1 MRVMKYLRGHIPS
14 VVVIVLL
21 LVAQSFCELSLPAYT
36 SRIVDTGIQGGG
48 IESAT
53 PLVLTD
59 KTMDGVRLF
68 LSDEDAQTVSD
79 AYTYD
84 NGIWTL
90 GDTAR
95 QPELEPV
102 FIRPLVMYARLSEQ
116 GANTVLALRRQMQG
130 GLITREEILARG
142 EEALS
147 GMGVLT
153 DSVLRSAAM
162 QFLKTEYAVAGLNV
176 NHMRTSYL
184 LRTGGRML
192 LLTLGMIAAAV
203 LCSYVGAKMSAA
215 IGRDLRAQVFRKVLS
230 FSSAEMDKFSTAS
243 LITRSTNDVTQ
254 IQAVCVMLV
263 RIVLYAPIIGLGGV
277 VMVARTKTGL
287 GWVIALAVAA
297 MLLLVGVLMKI
308 AMPQFRA
315 MQQRVDDVNLV
326 SREIL
331 TGLPVIRA
339 FHRERHEQ
347 ERFDTAS
354 AALMNTQ
361 LFVNRTMAFMGPVMT
376 LIMYGVTVMIE
387 WFGAKSINAGHMQ
400 IGDMIA
406 FSSYASMI
414 IMAFMMITIVAVMLP
429 RAEVSA
435 ARVDEILHTRPS
447 VRAPRSAEPAPT
459 DATVTFEH
467 VSFRYPGAEDDVLHD
482 VSFTARP
489 GQVTAIVGST
499 GCGKSTLLNLIPRF
513 YDATGGTV
521 SIGGV
526 DVRRLP
532 QTGLRAM
539 LGYVPQKGM
548 LFTGDIL
555 SNLEF
560 AGGVSEADAIRAAAT
575 AQAEDFIWSRPHHFL
590 TPVAQGG
597 ANVSGGQRQRLS
609 IARAIA
615 KHPQVYLFDDSFSA
629 LDYQT
634 DAALR
639 QALAKQTHDATVI
652 IVAQRLSTILHADQI
667 LVLDGGRIVGCGT
680 HSTLL
685 RAVKLTARSRSASS
699 APRNS
704 ERRADHGG
712 PQARTGPHPG
722 KTEKLQ
728 GHDRAALPLSRALP
742 AGACARARARAG
754 EHGLRHRRAEN
765 PLDGHDGAGH
775 RPRAQALGPR
785 RHRLRQDRQDPADG
799 ARALSRQRGV
809 QLLPVVDPCRH
820 HAEARLPPARRDQ
833 QQDPPHAHALL

>member
-14 VVVIVLL
+14 VVLIVLL

-53 PLVLTD
+53 PLALTD

-68 LSDEDAQTVSD
+68 LSDEDAQTVSA

-84 NGIWTL
+84 NGVWTL
-90 GDTAR
+90 NDTAQ
-95 QPELEPV
+95 QPELESV

-116 GANTVLALRRQMQG
+116 GANTVLALRKQMQG
-130 GLITREEILARG
+130 GLISREEILARG
-142 EEALS
+142 EAALD

-153 DSVLRSAAM
+153 DGVLRSAAV

-176 NHMRTSYL
+176 DHIRTSYL

-215 IGRDLRAQVFRKVLS
+215 IGRDLRARVFRKVLS

-526 DVRRLP
+526 DVRRMQP
-532 QTGLRAM
+532 AELRAM
-539 LGYVPQKGM
+539 LGYVPQKGV

-560 AGGVSEADAIRAAAT
+560 AGDVSEADAIRAAAT
-575 AQAEDFIWSRPHHFL
+575 AQAEDFIWSRPQHFL

-597 ANVSGGQRQRLS
+597 SNVSGGQRQRLS

-639 QALAKQTHDATVI
+639 QALARQTHDATVL

-667 LVLDGGRIVGCGT
+667 LVLDGGCIAGCGT
-680 HSTLL
+680 HSDLL
-685 RAVKLTARSRSASS
+685 RGCETYR
-699 APRNS
+699 
-704 ERRADHGG
+704 EI
-712 PQARTGPHPG
+712 
-722 KTEKLQ
+722 
-728 GHDRAALPLSRALP
+728 
-742 AGACARARARAG
+742 
-754 EHGLRHRRAEN
+754 
-765 PLDGHDGAGH
+765 
-775 RPRAQALGPR
+775 
-785 RHRLRQDRQDPADG
+785 
-799 ARALSRQRGV
+799 ALS
-809 QLLPVVDPCRH
+809 QLSA
-820 HAEARLPPARRDQ
+820 AELGQ
-833 QQDPPHAHALL
+833 EG

>member
-14 VVVIVLL
+14 VVLIVLL
-21 LVAQSFCELSLPAYT
+21 LIVQSFCELSLPAYT

-53 PLVLTD
+53 PLALTD

-68 LSDEDAQTVSD
+68 LSDEDAQTVSA

-84 NGIWTL
+84 NGVWTL
-90 GDTAR
+90 NDTAQ
-95 QPELEPV
+95 QPELESV

-116 GANTVLALRRQMQG
+116 GANTVLALRKQMQG
-130 GLITREEILARG
+130 GLISREQILARG
-142 EEALS
+142 EAALD

-153 DSVLRSAAM
+153 DGVLRSAAV

-176 NHMRTSYL
+176 DHIRTSYL

-215 IGRDLRAQVFRKVLS
+215 IGRDLRARVFRKVLS

-297 MLLLVGVLMKI
+297 MLLLVGVLMKV

-326 SREIL
+326 SREVL

-339 FHRERHEQ
+339 FHREQHEQ
-347 ERFDTAS
+347 ARFDTAS

-406 FSSYASMI
+406 FSTYASMI

-435 ARVDEILHTRPS
+435 ARVDEILRTRPS

-526 DVRRLP
+526 DVRRMQP
-532 QTGLRAM
+532 TELRAM
-539 LGYVPQKGM
+539 LGYVPQKGV

-560 AGGVSEADAIRAAAT
+560 AGDVSEADAIRAAAT
-575 AQAEDFIWSRPHHFL
+575 AQAEDFIWSRPQHFL

-597 ANVSGGQRQRLS
+597 SNVSGGQRQRLS

-639 QALAKQTHDATVI
+639 QALAKQTHDATVL

-680 HSTLL
+680 HSDLL
-685 RAVKLTARSRSASS
+685 RSCETYR
-699 APRNS
+699 
-704 ERRADHGG
+704 EI
-712 PQARTGPHPG
+712 
-722 KTEKLQ
+722 
-728 GHDRAALPLSRALP
+728 
-742 AGACARARARAG
+742 
-754 EHGLRHRRAEN
+754 
-765 PLDGHDGAGH
+765 
-775 RPRAQALGPR
+775 
-785 RHRLRQDRQDPADG
+785 
-799 ARALSRQRGV
+799 ALS
-809 QLLPVVDPCRH
+809 QLSA
-820 HAEARLPPARRDQ
+820 AELGQ
-833 QQDPPHAHALL
+833 EG

>member
-90 GDTAR
+90 SDTAR

-116 GANTVLALRRQMQG
+116 GANTVLALRKQMQG
-130 GLITREEILARG
+130 GLISREQILARG
-142 EEALS
+142 EAALD
-147 GMGVLT
+147 GMGALT
-153 DSVLRSAAM
+153 DGVLRSAAV

-176 NHMRTSYL
+176 DHIRTSYL

-459 DATVTFEH
+459 DATVTFDH

-526 DVRRLP
+526 DVRRMQP
-532 QTGLRAM
+532 AELRAM
-539 LGYVPQKGM
+539 LGYVPQKGV

-555 SNLEF
+555 SNIEF
-560 AGGVSEADAIRAAAT
+560 AGDVSEADAIRAAAT
-575 AQAEDFIWSRPHHFL
+575 AQAEDFIWSRPQHFL

-597 ANVSGGQRQRLS
+597 SNVSGGQRQRLS

-639 QALAKQTHDATVI
+639 QALARQTHDATVL

-680 HSTLL
+680 HSDLL
-685 RAVKLTARSRSASS
+685 RSCETYR
-699 APRNS
+699 
-704 ERRADHGG
+704 EI
-712 PQARTGPHPG
+712 
-722 KTEKLQ
+722 
-728 GHDRAALPLSRALP
+728 
-742 AGACARARARAG
+742 
-754 EHGLRHRRAEN
+754 
-765 PLDGHDGAGH
+765 
-775 RPRAQALGPR
+775 
-785 RHRLRQDRQDPADG
+785 
-799 ARALSRQRGV
+799 ALS
-809 QLLPVVDPCRH
+809 QLSA
-820 HAEARLPPARRDQ
+820 AELGQ
-833 QQDPPHAHALL
+833 EG

>member
-1 MRVMKYLRGHIPS
+1 MRVLKYLRGHIPA
-14 VVVIVLL
+14 VALIVLL
-21 LVAQSFCELSLPAYT
+21 LAAQSFCELSLPAYT
-36 SRIVDTGIQGGG
+36 SRIVDTGIQSGG
-48 IESAT
+48 IEYAA
-53 PLVLTD
+53 PLALTD

-68 LSDEDAQTVSD
+68 LSDDDAAAVSA
-79 AYTYD
+79 AYTED

-90 GDTAR
+90 NDTA
-95 QPELEPV
+95 QLPELERI

-116 GANTVLALRRQMQG
+116 GANTVLALRQQMQG
-130 GLITREEILARG
+130 SLITHEEILARG
-142 EEALS
+142 EEALG
-147 GMGVLT
+147 GMGTLT
-153 DSVLRSAAM
+153 DSVLRSAAV

-176 NHMRTSYL
+176 DHIRNSYL
-184 LRTGGRML
+184 LRTGGKML

-203 LCSYVGAKMSAA
+203 LCNFVGARMSAA

-243 LITRSTNDVTQ
+243 LITRSTNDVMQ
-254 IQAVCVMLV
+254 IQAVCVLIV
-263 RIVLYAPIIGLGGV
+263 RVVLYAPIIGLGGI

-287 GWVIALAVAA
+287 GWIIALAVAA

-308 AMPQFRA
+308 AMPQFRT

-326 SREIL
+326 SREVL

-339 FHRERHEQ
+339 FHRERHEE
-347 ERFDTAS
+347 ERFGAAS
-354 AALMNTQ
+354 AALRDTQ

-387 WFGAKSINAGHMQ
+387 WFGAKSINAGNMQ

-406 FSSYASMI
+406 FSTYASLI
-414 IMAFMMITIVAVMLP
+414 IMAFMMITIVAVLLP

-435 ARVDEILHTRPS
+435 TRVDEILRTRAS
-447 VRAPRSAEPAPT
+447 VRDPRSPEPVPA
-459 DATVTFEH
+459 DATVTFDH

-482 VSFTARP
+482 INFTARP
-489 GQVTAIVGST
+489 GEVTAIVGST

-526 DVRRLP
+526 NVRRLP
-532 QTGLRAM
+532 QAGLRAM
-539 LGYVPQKGM
+539 LGYVPQKGV

-560 AGGVSEADAIRAAAT
+560 AGDVSEADAIRAAAT

-615 KHPQVYLFDDSFSA
+615 KHPQVYLLDDSFSA

-685 RAVKLTARSRSASS
+685 RSCETYR
-699 APRNS
+699 
-704 ERRADHGG
+704 EI
-712 PQARTGPHPG
+712 
-722 KTEKLQ
+722 
-728 GHDRAALPLSRALP
+728 
-742 AGACARARARAG
+742 
-754 EHGLRHRRAEN
+754 
-765 PLDGHDGAGH
+765 
-775 RPRAQALGPR
+775 
-785 RHRLRQDRQDPADG
+785 
-799 ARALSRQRGV
+799 ALS
-809 QLLPVVDPCRH
+809 QLSA
-820 HAEARLPPARRDQ
+820 AELGEEG
-833 QQDPPHAHALL
+833 

>member
-1 MRVMKYLRGHIPS
+1 MRVLKYLRGHIPA
-14 VVVIVLL
+14 VALIVLL

-68 LSDEDAQTVSD
+68 LSDEDAQTVSA

-95 QPELEPV
+95 QPELESV
-102 FIRPLVMYARLSEQ
+102 FVRPLVMYARLSEQ

-130 GLITREEILARG
+130 GLITREEILTRG

-176 NHMRTSYL
+176 NHIRTSYL

-347 ERFDTAS
+347 VRFDTAS

-459 DATVTFEH
+459 DATVTFDH

-489 GQVTAIVGST
+489 GEVTAIVGST

-526 DVRRLP
+526 DVRRMQP
-532 QTGLRAM
+532 AELRAM
-539 LGYVPQKGM
+539 LGYVPQKGV

-560 AGGVSEADAIRAAAT
+560 AGDVSEADAIRAAAT
-575 AQAEDFIWSRPHHFL
+575 AQAEDFIWSRPQHFL

-597 ANVSGGQRQRLS
+597 SNVSGGQRQRLS

-639 QALAKQTHDATVI
+639 QALARQTHDATVL

-680 HSTLL
+680 HAALL
-685 RAVKLTARSRSASS
+685 RGCETYR
-699 APRNS
+699 
-704 ERRADHGG
+704 EI
-712 PQARTGPHPG
+712 
-722 KTEKLQ
+722 
-728 GHDRAALPLSRALP
+728 
-742 AGACARARARAG
+742 
-754 EHGLRHRRAEN
+754 
-765 PLDGHDGAGH
+765 
-775 RPRAQALGPR
+775 
-785 RHRLRQDRQDPADG
+785 
-799 ARALSRQRGV
+799 ALS
-809 QLLPVVDPCRH
+809 QLSA
-820 HAEARLPPARRDQ
+820 AELGQ
-833 QQDPPHAHALL
+833 EG

>member
-1 MRVMKYLRGHIPS
+1 
-14 VVVIVLL
+14 
-21 LVAQSFCELSLPAYT
+21 
-36 SRIVDTGIQGGG
+36 
-48 IESAT
+48 
-53 PLVLTD
+53 
-59 KTMDGVRLF
+59 
-68 LSDEDAQTVSD
+68 
-79 AYTYD
+79 
-84 NGIWTL
+84 
-90 GDTAR
+90 
-95 QPELEPV
+95 
-102 FIRPLVMYARLSEQ
+102 
-116 GANTVLALRRQMQG
+116 
-130 GLITREEILARG
+130 
-142 EEALS
+142 
-147 GMGVLT
+147 
-153 DSVLRSAAM
+153 M

-326 SREIL
+326 SRELL

-435 ARVDEILHTRPS
+435 ARVDEILRTRPS
-447 VRAPRSAEPAPT
+447 VRTPRSAEPAPT

-526 DVRRLP
+526 DVRRMQP
-532 QTGLRAM
+532 AELRAM
-539 LGYVPQKGM
+539 LGYVPQKGV

-560 AGGVSEADAIRAAAT
+560 AGDVSEADAIRAAAT
-575 AQAEDFIWSRPHHFL
+575 AQAEDFIWSRPQHFL

-597 ANVSGGQRQRLS
+597 SNVSGGQRQRLS

-639 QALAKQTHDATVI
+639 QALAKQTHDATVL

-680 HSTLL
+680 HSKLL
-685 RAVKLTARSRSASS
+685 RSCETYR
-699 APRNS
+699 
-704 ERRADHGG
+704 EI
-712 PQARTGPHPG
+712 
-722 KTEKLQ
+722 
-728 GHDRAALPLSRALP
+728 
-742 AGACARARARAG
+742 
-754 EHGLRHRRAEN
+754 
-765 PLDGHDGAGH
+765 
-775 RPRAQALGPR
+775 
-785 RHRLRQDRQDPADG
+785 
-799 ARALSRQRGV
+799 ALS
-809 QLLPVVDPCRH
+809 QLSA
-820 HAEARLPPARRDQ
+820 AELGQ
-833 QQDPPHAHALL
+833 EG

>member
-1 MRVMKYLRGHIPS
+1 M
-14 VVVIVLL
+14 
-21 LVAQSFCELSLPAYT
+21 
-36 SRIVDTGIQGGG
+36 DTGIQGGG

-184 LRTGGRML
+184 LRTGGQML
-192 LLTLGMIAAAV
+192 LLTFGMIAAAV

-354 AALMNTQ
+354 RRAHEHAAVRQ
-361 LFVNRTMAFMGPVMT
+361 PHH
-376 LIMYGVTVMIE
+376 GVH
-387 WFGAKSINAGHMQ
+387 G
-400 IGDMIA
+400 
-406 FSSYASMI
+406 
-414 IMAFMMITIVAVMLP
+414 
-429 RAEVSA
+429 
-435 ARVDEILHTRPS
+435 
-447 VRAPRSAEPAPT
+447 
-459 DATVTFEH
+459 
-467 VSFRYPGAEDDVLHD
+467 
-482 VSFTARP
+482 
-489 GQVTAIVGST
+489 T
-499 GCGKSTLLNLIPRF
+499 G
-513 YDATGGTV
+513 YDAHH
-521 SIGGV
+521 
-526 DVRRLP
+526 VRR
-532 QTGLRAM
+532 
-539 LGYVPQKGM
+539 
-548 LFTGDIL
+548 
-555 SNLEF
+555 
-560 AGGVSEADAIRAAAT
+560 
-575 AQAEDFIWSRPHHFL
+575 H
-590 TPVAQGG
+590 
-597 ANVSGGQRQRLS
+597 
-609 IARAIA
+609 
-615 KHPQVYLFDDSFSA
+615 
-629 LDYQT
+629 
-634 DAALR
+634 
-639 QALAKQTHDATVI
+639 
-652 IVAQRLSTILHADQI
+652 
-667 LVLDGGRIVGCGT
+667 
-680 HSTLL
+680 
-685 RAVKLTARSRSASS
+685 
-699 APRNS
+699 
-704 ERRADHGG
+704 
-712 PQARTGPHPG
+712 
-722 KTEKLQ
+722 
-728 GHDRAALPLSRALP
+728 GHDRVVRRQEHQRRTYADRRHDRLFEL
-742 AGACARARARAG
+742 CVDDH
-754 EHGLRHRRAEN
+754 HGLY
-765 PLDGHDGAGH
+765 DDHDRCGDAAACGG
-775 RPRAQALGPR
+775 LG
-785 RHRLRQDRQDPADG
+785 G
-799 ARALSRQRGV
+799 ARG
-809 QLLPVVDPCRH
+809 
-820 HAEARLPPARRDQ
+820 
-833 QQDPPHAHALL
+833 

>member
-14 VVVIVLL
+14 VVLIVLL

-53 PLVLTD
+53 PLALTD

-68 LSDEDAQTVSD
+68 LSDEDAQTVSA

-84 NGIWTL
+84 NGVWTL
-90 GDTAR
+90 NDTAQ
-95 QPELEPV
+95 QPELESV

-116 GANTVLALRRQMQG
+116 GANTVLALRKQMQG
-130 GLITREEILARG
+130 GLISREQILARG
-142 EEALS
+142 EAALD

-153 DSVLRSAAM
+153 DGVLRSAAV

-176 NHMRTSYL
+176 DHIRTSYL

-215 IGRDLRAQVFRKVLS
+215 IGRDLRARVFRKVLS

-297 MLLLVGVLMKI
+297 MLLLVGVLMKV

-326 SREIL
+326 SRELL

-339 FHRERHEQ
+339 FHREQHEQ
-347 ERFDTAS
+347 VRFDTAS

-387 WFGAKSINAGHMQ
+387 WFGAKSINAGNMQ

-406 FSSYASMI
+406 FSTYASMI

-435 ARVDEILHTRPS
+435 ARVDEILRTRPS

-526 DVRRLP
+526 DVRRMQP
-532 QTGLRAM
+532 AELRAM
-539 LGYVPQKGM
+539 LGYVPQKGV

-560 AGGVSEADAIRAAAT
+560 AGDVSEADAIRAAAT
-575 AQAEDFIWSRPHHFL
+575 AQAEDFIWSRPQHFL

-639 QALAKQTHDATVI
+639 QALAKQTHDATVL

-680 HSTLL
+680 HSELL
-685 RAVKLTARSRSASS
+685 RSCETYR
-699 APRNS
+699 
-704 ERRADHGG
+704 EI
-712 PQARTGPHPG
+712 
-722 KTEKLQ
+722 
-728 GHDRAALPLSRALP
+728 
-742 AGACARARARAG
+742 
-754 EHGLRHRRAEN
+754 
-765 PLDGHDGAGH
+765 
-775 RPRAQALGPR
+775 
-785 RHRLRQDRQDPADG
+785 
-799 ARALSRQRGV
+799 ALS
-809 QLLPVVDPCRH
+809 QLSA
-820 HAEARLPPARRDQ
+820 AELGQ
-833 QQDPPHAHALL
+833 EG

>member
-14 VVVIVLL
+14 VVLIVLL

-68 LSDEDAQTVSD
+68 LSDEDAQTVGA

-84 NGIWTL
+84 NGVWTL
-90 GDTAR
+90 NDTAQ
-95 QPELEPV
+95 QPELESV

-116 GANTVLALRRQMQG
+116 GANTVLALRKQMQG
-130 GLITREEILARG
+130 GLISREQVLARG
-142 EEALS
+142 EAALD

-153 DSVLRSAAM
+153 DGVLRSAAV

-176 NHMRTSYL
+176 DHIRTSYL

-215 IGRDLRAQVFRKVLS
+215 IGRDLRARVFRKVLS

-297 MLLLVGVLMKI
+297 MLLLVGVLMKV

-326 SREIL
+326 SRELL

-339 FHRERHEQ
+339 FHREQHEQ
-347 ERFDTAS
+347 VRFDTAS

-406 FSSYASMI
+406 FSTYASMI

-526 DVRRLP
+526 DVRRMQP
-532 QTGLRAM
+532 AELRAL
-539 LGYVPQKGM
+539 LGYVPQKGV

-560 AGGVSEADAIRAAAT
+560 AGDVSEADAIRAAAT
-575 AQAEDFIWSRPHHFL
+575 AQAEDFIWSRPQHFL

-597 ANVSGGQRQRLS
+597 SNVSGGQRQRLS

-639 QALAKQTHDATVI
+639 QALARQTHDATVL

-680 HSTLL
+680 HSDLL
-685 RAVKLTARSRSASS
+685 RSCETYR
-699 APRNS
+699 
-704 ERRADHGG
+704 EI
-712 PQARTGPHPG
+712 
-722 KTEKLQ
+722 
-728 GHDRAALPLSRALP
+728 
-742 AGACARARARAG
+742 
-754 EHGLRHRRAEN
+754 
-765 PLDGHDGAGH
+765 
-775 RPRAQALGPR
+775 
-785 RHRLRQDRQDPADG
+785 
-799 ARALSRQRGV
+799 ALS
-809 QLLPVVDPCRH
+809 QLSA
-820 HAEARLPPARRDQ
+820 AELGQ
-833 QQDPPHAHALL
+833 EG

>member
-14 VVVIVLL
+14 VVLIVLL

-53 PLVLTD
+53 PLALTD

-68 LSDEDAQTVSD
+68 LSDEDAQTVSA

-84 NGIWTL
+84 NGVWTL
-90 GDTAR
+90 NDTAQ
-95 QPELEPV
+95 QPELESV

-116 GANTVLALRRQMQG
+116 GANTVLALRKQMQG
-130 GLITREEILARG
+130 GLISREQILARG
-142 EEALS
+142 EAALD

-153 DSVLRSAAM
+153 DGVLRSAAVR
-162 QFLKTEYAVAGLNV
+162 FLKTEYAVAGLNV
-176 NHMRTSYL
+176 DHIRTSYL

-215 IGRDLRAQVFRKVLS
+215 IGRDLRARVFRKVLS

-297 MLLLVGVLMKI
+297 MLLLVGVLMKV

-326 SREIL
+326 SREVL

-339 FHRERHEQ
+339 FHREQHEQ
-347 ERFDTAS
+347 ARFDTAS

-406 FSSYASMI
+406 FSTYASMI

-526 DVRRLP
+526 DVRRMQP
-532 QTGLRAM
+532 AELRAM
-539 LGYVPQKGM
+539 LGYVPQKGV

-560 AGGVSEADAIRAAAT
+560 AGDVSEADAIRAAAT
-575 AQAEDFIWSRPHHFL
+575 AQAEDFIWSRPQHFL

-597 ANVSGGQRQRLS
+597 SNVSGGQRQRLS

-639 QALAKQTHDATVI
+639 QALAKQTHDATVL

-680 HSTLL
+680 HSDLL
-685 RAVKLTARSRSASS
+685 RSCETYR
-699 APRNS
+699 
-704 ERRADHGG
+704 EI
-712 PQARTGPHPG
+712 
-722 KTEKLQ
+722 
-728 GHDRAALPLSRALP
+728 
-742 AGACARARARAG
+742 
-754 EHGLRHRRAEN
+754 
-765 PLDGHDGAGH
+765 
-775 RPRAQALGPR
+775 
-785 RHRLRQDRQDPADG
+785 
-799 ARALSRQRGV
+799 ALS
-809 QLLPVVDPCRH
+809 QLSA
-820 HAEARLPPARRDQ
+820 AELGQ
-833 QQDPPHAHALL
+833 EG

>member
-1 MRVMKYLRGHIPS
+1 MRVLKYLRGHIPA
-14 VVVIVLL
+14 VALIVLL
-21 LVAQSFCELSLPAYT
+21 LAAQSFCELSLPAYT
-36 SRIVDTGIQGGG
+36 SRIVDTGIQSGG
-48 IESAT
+48 IEYAA
-53 PLVLTD
+53 PLALTD

-68 LSDEDAQTVSD
+68 LSDDDAATVSA
-79 AYTYD
+79 AYTED
-84 NGIWTL
+84 NGVWTL
-90 GDTAR
+90 NDTA
-95 QPELEPV
+95 QLPELERI

-116 GANTVLALRRQMQG
+116 GANTVLALRQQMQG
-130 GLITREEILARG
+130 GLITHEEILARG

-147 GMGVLT
+147 GMGTLT
-153 DSVLRSAAM
+153 DSVLRSAAV

-176 NHMRTSYL
+176 DHIRNSYL
-184 LRTGGRML
+184 LRTGGKML

-203 LCSYVGAKMSAA
+203 LCNFVGARMSAA

-243 LITRSTNDVTQ
+243 LITRSTNDVMQ
-254 IQAVCVMLV
+254 IQAVCVLIV
-263 RIVLYAPIIGLGGV
+263 RVVLYAPIIGLGGI

-287 GWVIALAVAA
+287 GWIIALAVAA

-308 AMPQFRA
+308 AMPQFRT

-326 SREIL
+326 SREVL

-339 FHRERHEQ
+339 FHRERHEE
-347 ERFDTAS
+347 ERFGAAS
-354 AALMNTQ
+354 AALRDTQ

-387 WFGAKSINAGHMQ
+387 WFGAKSINAGNMQ

-406 FSSYASMI
+406 FSTYASLI
-414 IMAFMMITIVAVMLP
+414 IMAFMMITIVAVLLP

-435 ARVDEILHTRPS
+435 TRVDEILRTRAS
-447 VRAPRSAEPAPT
+447 VRDPRSPEPVPA
-459 DATVTFEH
+459 DATVTFDH

-482 VSFTARP
+482 
-489 GQVTAIVGST
+489 I
-499 GCGKSTLLNLIPRF
+499 IPRF

-526 DVRRLP
+526 NVRRLP
-532 QTGLRAM
+532 QAGLRAM
-539 LGYVPQKGM
+539 LGYVPQKGV

-560 AGGVSEADAIRAAAT
+560 AGDVSEADAIRAAAT

-685 RAVKLTARSRSASS
+685 RSCETYR
-699 APRNS
+699 
-704 ERRADHGG
+704 EI
-712 PQARTGPHPG
+712 
-722 KTEKLQ
+722 
-728 GHDRAALPLSRALP
+728 
-742 AGACARARARAG
+742 
-754 EHGLRHRRAEN
+754 
-765 PLDGHDGAGH
+765 
-775 RPRAQALGPR
+775 
-785 RHRLRQDRQDPADG
+785 
-799 ARALSRQRGV
+799 ALS
-809 QLLPVVDPCRH
+809 QLSA
-820 HAEARLPPARRDQ
+820 AELGEEG
-833 QQDPPHAHALL
+833 

>member
-14 VVVIVLL
+14 VAVIVLL

-48 IESAT
+48 IESAA

-68 LSDEDAQTVSD
+68 LSDEDAQTVSA

-95 QPELEPV
+95 QPELESV

-116 GANTVLALRRQMQG
+116 GANTVLALRRQMQD
-130 GLITREEILARG
+130 GLISREEILARG

-147 GMGVLT
+147 GMGTLT
-153 DSVLRSAAM
+153 DSVLRSAAV

-176 NHMRTSYL
+176 DHIRTSYL

-203 LCSYVGAKMSAA
+203 LCNYVGAKMSAA

-287 GWVIALAVAA
+287 GWIIALAVAA
-297 MLLLVGVLMKI
+297 MLLLVGVLMKV

-339 FHRERHEQ
+339 FHREQHEQ
-347 ERFDTAS
+347 ARFDAAS

-387 WFGAKSINAGHMQ
+387 WFGARSINAGHMQ

-406 FSSYASMI
+406 FSTYASMI

-447 VRAPRSAEPAPT
+447 VCAPRSAEPAPM

-526 DVRRLP
+526 DVRRMQP
-532 QTGLRAM
+532 AELRAM
-539 LGYVPQKGM
+539 LGYVPQKGV

-560 AGGVSEADAIRAAAT
+560 AGDVSEADAIRAAAT
-575 AQAEDFIWSRPHHFL
+575 AQAEDFIWSRPQHFL

-597 ANVSGGQRQRLS
+597 SNVSGGQRQRLS

-639 QALAKQTHDATVI
+639 QALAKQTHDATVL

-667 LVLDGGRIVGCGT
+667 LVLDGGRVAACGT
-680 HSTLL
+680 HSDLL
-685 RAVKLTARSRSASS
+685 RSCETYR
-699 APRNS
+699 
-704 ERRADHGG
+704 EI
-712 PQARTGPHPG
+712 
-722 KTEKLQ
+722 
-728 GHDRAALPLSRALP
+728 
-742 AGACARARARAG
+742 
-754 EHGLRHRRAEN
+754 
-765 PLDGHDGAGH
+765 
-775 RPRAQALGPR
+775 
-785 RHRLRQDRQDPADG
+785 
-799 ARALSRQRGV
+799 ALS
-809 QLLPVVDPCRH
+809 QLSA
-820 HAEARLPPARRDQ
+820 AELGQ
-833 QQDPPHAHALL
+833 EG

>member
-14 VVVIVLL
+14 VAVIVLL

-48 IESAT
+48 IESAA

-68 LSDEDAQTVSD
+68 LSDEDAQTVSA

-84 NGIWTL
+84 DGVWTL
-90 GDTAR
+90 SDTAR
-95 QPELEPV
+95 QPELESV

-116 GANTVLALRRQMQG
+116 GANTVLALRRQMQD
-130 GLITREEILARG
+130 GLISREEILARG

-147 GMGVLT
+147 GMGTLT
-153 DSVLRSAAM
+153 DSVLRSAAV

-176 NHMRTSYL
+176 DHIRTSYL

-387 WFGAKSINAGHMQ
+387 WFGARSINAGHMQ

-406 FSSYASMI
+406 FSTYASMI

-526 DVRRLP
+526 DVRRMQP
-532 QTGLRAM
+532 AELRAM
-539 LGYVPQKGM
+539 LGYVPQKGV

-560 AGGVSEADAIRAAAT
+560 AGDVSEADAIRAAAT
-575 AQAEDFIWSRPHHFL
+575 AQAEDFIWSRPQHFL

-597 ANVSGGQRQRLS
+597 SNVSGGQRQRLS

-639 QALAKQTHDATVI
+639 QALAKQTHDATVL

-667 LVLDGGRIVGCGT
+667 LVLDGGRVAACGT
-680 HSTLL
+680 HSDLL
-685 RAVKLTARSRSASS
+685 RSCETYR
-699 APRNS
+699 
-704 ERRADHGG
+704 EI
-712 PQARTGPHPG
+712 
-722 KTEKLQ
+722 
-728 GHDRAALPLSRALP
+728 
-742 AGACARARARAG
+742 
-754 EHGLRHRRAEN
+754 
-765 PLDGHDGAGH
+765 
-775 RPRAQALGPR
+775 
-785 RHRLRQDRQDPADG
+785 
-799 ARALSRQRGV
+799 ALS
-809 QLLPVVDPCRH
+809 QLSA
-820 HAEARLPPARRDQ
+820 AELGQ
-833 QQDPPHAHALL
+833 EG

>member
-14 VVVIVLL
+14 VVLIVLL

-53 PLVLTD
+53 PLALTD

-68 LSDEDAQTVSD
+68 LSDEDAQTVSA

-84 NGIWTL
+84 NGVWTL
-90 GDTAR
+90 NDTAQ
-95 QPELEPV
+95 QPELESV

-116 GANTVLALRRQMQG
+116 GANTVLALRKQMQG
-130 GLITREEILARG
+130 GLISREQILARG
-142 EEALS
+142 EAALD

-153 DSVLRSAAM
+153 DGVLRSAAV

-176 NHMRTSYL
+176 DHIRTSYL

-215 IGRDLRAQVFRKVLS
+215 IGRDLRARVFRKVLS

-297 MLLLVGVLMKI
+297 MLLLVGVLMKV

-326 SREIL
+326 SREVL

-339 FHRERHEQ
+339 FHREQHEQ
-347 ERFDTAS
+347 ARFDTAS

-406 FSSYASMI
+406 FSTYASMI

-435 ARVDEILHTRPS
+435 ARVDEILRTRPS

-526 DVRRLP
+526 NVRRMQP
-532 QTGLRAM
+532 TELRAM
-539 LGYVPQKGM
+539 LGYVPQKGV

-560 AGGVSEADAIRAAAT
+560 AGDVSEADAIRAAAT
-575 AQAEDFIWSRPHHFL
+575 AQAEDFIWSRPQHFL

-597 ANVSGGQRQRLS
+597 SNVSGGQRQRLS

-639 QALAKQTHDATVI
+639 QALAKQTHDATVL

-680 HSTLL
+680 HSDLL
-685 RAVKLTARSRSASS
+685 RSCETYR
-699 APRNS
+699 
-704 ERRADHGG
+704 EI
-712 PQARTGPHPG
+712 
-722 KTEKLQ
+722 
-728 GHDRAALPLSRALP
+728 
-742 AGACARARARAG
+742 
-754 EHGLRHRRAEN
+754 
-765 PLDGHDGAGH
+765 
-775 RPRAQALGPR
+775 
-785 RHRLRQDRQDPADG
+785 
-799 ARALSRQRGV
+799 ALS
-809 QLLPVVDPCRH
+809 QLSA
-820 HAEARLPPARRDQ
+820 AELGQ
-833 QQDPPHAHALL
+833 EG

>member
-14 VVVIVLL
+14 VVLIVLL

-53 PLVLTD
+53 PLALTD

-68 LSDEDAQTVSD
+68 LSDEDAQTVSA

-84 NGIWTL
+84 SGVWTL
-90 GDTAR
+90 NDTAQ
-95 QPELEPV
+95 QPELESV

-116 GANTVLALRRQMQG
+116 GANTVLALRKQMQG
-130 GLITREEILARG
+130 GLISREQILARG
-142 EEALS
+142 EAALD
-147 GMGVLT
+147 GMGALT
-153 DSVLRSAAM
+153 DGVLRSAAV

-176 NHMRTSYL
+176 DHIRTSYL

-215 IGRDLRAQVFRKVLS
+215 IGRDLRARVFRKVLS

-297 MLLLVGVLMKI
+297 MLLLVGVLMKV

-326 SREIL
+326 SRELL

-339 FHRERHEQ
+339 FHREQHEQ
-347 ERFDTAS
+347 VRFDTAS

-406 FSSYASMI
+406 FSTYASMI

-526 DVRRLP
+526 DVRRMQP
-532 QTGLRAM
+532 TELRAM
-539 LGYVPQKGM
+539 LGYVPQKGV

-560 AGGVSEADAIRAAAT
+560 AGDVSEADAIRAAAT
-575 AQAEDFIWSRPHHFL
+575 AQAEDFIWSRPQHFL

-597 ANVSGGQRQRLS
+597 SNVSGGQRQRLS

-639 QALAKQTHDATVI
+639 QALAKQTHDATVL

-680 HSTLL
+680 HSDLL
-685 RAVKLTARSRSASS
+685 RSCETYR
-699 APRNS
+699 
-704 ERRADHGG
+704 EI
-712 PQARTGPHPG
+712 
-722 KTEKLQ
+722 
-728 GHDRAALPLSRALP
+728 
-742 AGACARARARAG
+742 
-754 EHGLRHRRAEN
+754 
-765 PLDGHDGAGH
+765 
-775 RPRAQALGPR
+775 
-785 RHRLRQDRQDPADG
+785 
-799 ARALSRQRGV
+799 ALS
-809 QLLPVVDPCRH
+809 QLSA
-820 HAEARLPPARRDQ
+820 AELGQ
-833 QQDPPHAHALL
+833 EG

>member
-1 MRVMKYLRGHIPS
+1 
-14 VVVIVLL
+14 
-21 LVAQSFCELSLPAYT
+21 
-36 SRIVDTGIQGGG
+36 
-48 IESAT
+48 
-53 PLVLTD
+53 
-59 KTMDGVRLF
+59 
-68 LSDEDAQTVSD
+68 
-79 AYTYD
+79 
-84 NGIWTL
+84 
-90 GDTAR
+90 
-95 QPELEPV
+95 
-102 FIRPLVMYARLSEQ
+102 
-116 GANTVLALRRQMQG
+116 
-130 GLITREEILARG
+130 
-142 EEALS
+142 
-147 GMGVLT
+147 
-153 DSVLRSAAM
+153 
-162 QFLKTEYAVAGLNV
+162 
-176 NHMRTSYL
+176 
-184 LRTGGRML
+184 ML

-326 SREIL
+326 SREVL

-435 ARVDEILHTRPS
+435 ARVDEILHTRAS
-447 VRAPRSAEPAPT
+447 VRAPRSAEPAPS
-459 DATVTFEH
+459 DATITFDH

-526 DVRRLP
+526 DVRRMQP
-532 QTGLRAM
+532 AALRAM
-539 LGYVPQKGM
+539 LGYVPQKGV

-560 AGGVSEADAIRAAAT
+560 AGDVSEADAIRAAAT
-575 AQAEDFIWSRPHHFL
+575 AQAEDFIWSRPQHFL

-597 ANVSGGQRQRLS
+597 SNVSGGQRQRLS

-639 QALAKQTHDATVI
+639 QALARQTHDATVL

-680 HSTLL
+680 HAALL
-685 RAVKLTARSRSASS
+685 RGCETYR
-699 APRNS
+699 
-704 ERRADHGG
+704 EI
-712 PQARTGPHPG
+712 
-722 KTEKLQ
+722 
-728 GHDRAALPLSRALP
+728 
-742 AGACARARARAG
+742 
-754 EHGLRHRRAEN
+754 
-765 PLDGHDGAGH
+765 
-775 RPRAQALGPR
+775 
-785 RHRLRQDRQDPADG
+785 
-799 ARALSRQRGV
+799 ALS
-809 QLLPVVDPCRH
+809 QLSA
-820 HAEARLPPARRDQ
+820 AELGQ
-833 QQDPPHAHALL
+833 EG

>member
-1 MRVMKYLRGHIPS
+1 MRVLKYLRGHIPS

-36 SRIVDTGIQGGG
+36 SRIVDTGIQSGG
-48 IESAT
+48 IEYAA
-53 PLVLTD
+53 PLALTD

-68 LSDEDAQTVSD
+68 LSDDDAAAVSA
-79 AYTYD
+79 AYTD
-84 NGIWTL
+84 ADGVWTIN
-90 GDTAR
+90 DTA
-95 QPELEPV
+95 QLPELEGI

-116 GANTVLALRRQMQG
+116 GANTVLALRQQMQG
-130 GLITREEILARG
+130 GLITHEEILARG

-147 GMGVLT
+147 GMGTLT
-153 DSVLRSAAM
+153 DSVLHSAAV

-176 NHMRTSYL
+176 NHIRNSYL
-184 LRTGGRML
+184 LRTGGKML

-203 LCSYVGAKMSAA
+203 LCNFVGARMSAA

-243 LITRSTNDVTQ
+243 LITRTTNDVTQ
-254 IQAVCVMLV
+254 IQAVCVLIV
-263 RIVLYAPIIGLGGV
+263 RVVLYAPVIGLGGII
-277 VMVARTKTGL
+277 MVARTKTGL
-287 GWVIALAVAA
+287 GWIIALAVAA
-297 MLLLVGVLMKI
+297 LLLVGVLMKI
-308 AMPQFRA
+308 AMPQFRT

-326 SREIL
+326 SREVL

-339 FHRERHEQ
+339 FHRERHEE

-354 AALMNTQ
+354 AALMKTQ

-387 WFGAKSINAGHMQ
+387 WFGAKSINAGNMQ

-406 FSSYASMI
+406 FSTYASLI
-414 IMAFMMITIVAVMLP
+414 IMAFMMITIVAVLLP

-435 ARVDEILHTRPS
+435 TRVDEILRTRAS
-447 VRAPRSAEPAPT
+447 VRDPRSPEPAPA
-459 DATVTFEH
+459 DATVTFDH

-482 VSFTARP
+482 ISFTARP
-489 GQVTAIVGST
+489 GEVTAIVGST

-526 DVRRLP
+526 NVRRLH
-532 QTGLRAM
+532 QTDLRAM
-539 LGYVPQKGM
+539 LGYVPQKGV

-560 AGGVSEADAIRAAAT
+560 GGDVSEADAIRAAAT

-615 KHPQVYLFDDSFSA
+615 RHPQVYLFDDSFSA

-680 HSTLL
+680 HSALL
-685 RAVKLTARSRSASS
+685 RSCETYR
-699 APRNS
+699 
-704 ERRADHGG
+704 EI
-712 PQARTGPHPG
+712 
-722 KTEKLQ
+722 
-728 GHDRAALPLSRALP
+728 
-742 AGACARARARAG
+742 
-754 EHGLRHRRAEN
+754 
-765 PLDGHDGAGH
+765 
-775 RPRAQALGPR
+775 
-785 RHRLRQDRQDPADG
+785 
-799 ARALSRQRGV
+799 ALS
-809 QLLPVVDPCRH
+809 QLSA
-820 HAEARLPPARRDQ
+820 AELGEEG
-833 QQDPPHAHALL
+833 

>member
-14 VVVIVLL
+14 VVLIVLL

-53 PLVLTD
+53 PLALTD

-68 LSDEDAQTVSD
+68 LSDEDAQTVSA

-84 NGIWTL
+84 NGVWTL
-90 GDTAR
+90 NDTAQ
-95 QPELEPV
+95 QPELESV

-116 GANTVLALRRQMQG
+116 GANTVLALRKQMQG
-130 GLITREEILARG
+130 GLISREQILARG
-142 EEALS
+142 EAALD

-153 DSVLRSAAM
+153 DGVLRSAAV

-176 NHMRTSYL
+176 DHIRTSYL

-215 IGRDLRAQVFRKVLS
+215 IGRDLRARVFRKVLS

-297 MLLLVGVLMKI
+297 MLLLVGVLMKV

-326 SREIL
+326 SRELL

-339 FHRERHEQ
+339 FHREQHEQ
-347 ERFDTAS
+347 VRFDTAS

-406 FSSYASMI
+406 FSTYASMI

-526 DVRRLP
+526 DVRRMQP
-532 QTGLRAM
+532 AELRAM
-539 LGYVPQKGM
+539 LGYVPQKGV

-560 AGGVSEADAIRAAAT
+560 AGDVSEADAIRAAAT
-575 AQAEDFIWSRPHHFL
+575 AQAEDFIWSRPQHFL

-597 ANVSGGQRQRLS
+597 SNVSGGQRQRLS

-639 QALAKQTHDATVI
+639 QALAKQTHDATVL

-680 HSTLL
+680 HTDLL
-685 RAVKLTARSRSASS
+685 RSCETYR
-699 APRNS
+699 
-704 ERRADHGG
+704 EI
-712 PQARTGPHPG
+712 
-722 KTEKLQ
+722 
-728 GHDRAALPLSRALP
+728 
-742 AGACARARARAG
+742 
-754 EHGLRHRRAEN
+754 
-765 PLDGHDGAGH
+765 
-775 RPRAQALGPR
+775 
-785 RHRLRQDRQDPADG
+785 
-799 ARALSRQRGV
+799 ALS
-809 QLLPVVDPCRH
+809 QLSA
-820 HAEARLPPARRDQ
+820 AELGQ
-833 QQDPPHAHALL
+833 EG

>member
-14 VVVIVLL
+14 VVLIVLL

-68 LSDEDAQTVSD
+68 LSDEDAQTVGA

-84 NGIWTL
+84 NGVWTL
-90 GDTAR
+90 NDTAQ
-95 QPELEPV
+95 QPELESV

-116 GANTVLALRRQMQG
+116 GANTVLALRKQMQG
-130 GLITREEILARG
+130 GLISREQVLARG
-142 EEALS
+142 EAALD

-153 DSVLRSAAM
+153 DGVLRSAAV

-176 NHMRTSYL
+176 DHIRTSYL

-215 IGRDLRAQVFRKVLS
+215 IGRDLRARVFRKVLS

-297 MLLLVGVLMKI
+297 MLLLVGVLMKV

-326 SREIL
+326 SRELL

-347 ERFDTAS
+347 ERFGAAS

-387 WFGAKSINAGHMQ
+387 WFGAKSINAGNMQ

-406 FSSYASMI
+406 FSTYASLI
-414 IMAFMMITIVAVMLP
+414 IMAFMMITIVAVLLP

-435 ARVDEILHTRPS
+435 TRVDEILRTRAS
-447 VRAPRSAEPAPT
+447 VRDPRSPEPVPA
-459 DATVTFEH
+459 DATVTFDH

-482 VSFTARP
+482 ISFTARP
-489 GQVTAIVGST
+489 GEVTAIVGST

-526 DVRRLP
+526 NVRRLP
-532 QTGLRAM
+532 QAGLRAL
-539 LGYVPQKGM
+539 LGYVPQKGV

-560 AGGVSEADAIRAAAT
+560 AGDVSEADAIRAAAT

-667 LVLDGGRIVGCGT
+667 LVLDGGRIVGRGT
-680 HSTLL
+680 HGALL
-685 RAVKLTARSRSASS
+685 RSCETYR
-699 APRNS
+699 
-704 ERRADHGG
+704 EI
-712 PQARTGPHPG
+712 
-722 KTEKLQ
+722 
-728 GHDRAALPLSRALP
+728 
-742 AGACARARARAG
+742 
-754 EHGLRHRRAEN
+754 
-765 PLDGHDGAGH
+765 
-775 RPRAQALGPR
+775 
-785 RHRLRQDRQDPADG
+785 
-799 ARALSRQRGV
+799 ALS
-809 QLLPVVDPCRH
+809 QLSA
-820 HAEARLPPARRDQ
+820 AELGEEG
-833 QQDPPHAHALL
+833 

>member
-1 MRVMKYLRGHIPS
+1 MRVLKYLRGHIPA
-14 VVVIVLL
+14 VALIVLL
-21 LVAQSFCELSLPAYT
+21 LVAQSFCELSLPSYT
-36 SRIVDTGIQGGG
+36 SRIVDTGIQSGG
-48 IESAT
+48 IEYAA

-68 LSDEDAQTVSD
+68 LSEDDAAAVSA
-79 AYTYD
+79 AYTEAD
-84 NGIWTL
+84 GVWTVN
-90 GDTAR
+90 DTA
-95 QPELEPV
+95 QLPALEGI
-102 FIRPLVMYARLSEQ
+102 FLRPLVMYARLSEQ
-116 GANTVLALRRQMQG
+116 GANTVLALRQQMQS
-130 GLITREEILARG
+130 GLISHEEILARG

-147 GMGVLT
+147 GMGTLT
-153 DSVLRSAAM
+153 DSVLHSAAV
-162 QFLKTEYAVAGLNV
+162 QFLKTEYAIAGLNV
-176 NHMRTSYL
+176 DHIRNGYL
-184 LRTGGRML
+184 LRTGGKML
-192 LLTLGMIAAAV
+192 LLTLGMVAAAV
-203 LCSYVGAKMSAA
+203 LCSYVGSKMSAA

-254 IQAVCVMLV
+254 IQAVCVLLV
-263 RIVLYAPIIGLGGV
+263 RVVLYAPIIGLGGI
-277 VMVARTKTGL
+277 VMVARTKSGL

-308 AMPQFRA
+308 AMPQFRT

-326 SREIL
+326 SREVL

-339 FHRERHEQ
+339 FHREQHEQ
-347 ERFDTAS
+347 ARFNDAS
-354 AALMNTQ
+354 AALRDTQ

-387 WFGAKSINAGHMQ
+387 WFGAKSIDAGHML

-406 FSSYASMI
+406 FSTYASLI
-414 IMAFMMITIVAVMLP
+414 IMAFMMITIVAVLLP
-429 RAEVSA
+429 RAEVAA
-435 ARVDEILHTRPS
+435 ARVDEVLRTRPS
-447 VRAPRSAEPAPT
+447 VRDPRTAAPAPA
-459 DATVTFEH
+459 DATVTFDH

-482 VSFTARP
+482 ISFTARP
-489 GQVTAIVGST
+489 GAVTAIVGST

-521 SIGGV
+521 CIGGV
-526 DVRRLP
+526 DVRRLH
-532 QTGLRAM
+532 QADLRAM
-539 LGYVPQKGM
+539 LGYVPQKGV

-560 AGGVSEADAIRAAAT
+560 AGNVSEADAIRAAAT

-615 KHPQVYLFDDSFSA
+615 RHPQVYLFDDSFSA

-639 QALAKQTHDATVI
+639 QALARQTHDATVI

-680 HSTLL
+680 HAQLL
-685 RAVKLTARSRSASS
+685 KSCETYR
-699 APRNS
+699 
-704 ERRADHGG
+704 EI
-712 PQARTGPHPG
+712 
-722 KTEKLQ
+722 
-728 GHDRAALPLSRALP
+728 
-742 AGACARARARAG
+742 
-754 EHGLRHRRAEN
+754 
-765 PLDGHDGAGH
+765 
-775 RPRAQALGPR
+775 
-785 RHRLRQDRQDPADG
+785 
-799 ARALSRQRGV
+799 ALS
-809 QLLPVVDPCRH
+809 QLSA
-820 HAEARLPPARRDQ
+820 AELGEEG
-833 QQDPPHAHALL
+833 

>member
-1 MRVMKYLRGHIPS
+1 
-14 VVVIVLL
+14 
-21 LVAQSFCELSLPAYT
+21 
-36 SRIVDTGIQGGG
+36 
-48 IESAT
+48 
-53 PLVLTD
+53 
-59 KTMDGVRLF
+59 
-68 LSDEDAQTVSD
+68 
-79 AYTYD
+79 
-84 NGIWTL
+84 
-90 GDTAR
+90 
-95 QPELEPV
+95 
-102 FIRPLVMYARLSEQ
+102 MYARLSEQ
-116 GANTVLALRRQMQG
+116 GANTVLALRKQMQG
-130 GLITREEILARG
+130 GLISREEILARG

-153 DSVLRSAAM
+153 DGVLRSAAV

-176 NHMRTSYL
+176 DHIRTSYL

-215 IGRDLRAQVFRKVLS
+215 IGHDLRARVFRKVLS

-297 MLLLVGVLMKI
+297 MLLLVGVLMKV

-326 SREIL
+326 SRELL

-339 FHRERHEQ
+339 FHREQHEQ
-347 ERFDTAS
+347 VRFDTAS

-406 FSSYASMI
+406 FSTYASMI

-526 DVRRLP
+526 DVRRMQP
-532 QTGLRAM
+532 AELRAM
-539 LGYVPQKGM
+539 LGYVPQKGV

-560 AGGVSEADAIRAAAT
+560 AGDVSEADAIRAAAT
-575 AQAEDFIWSRPHHFL
+575 AQAEDFIWSRPQHFL

-597 ANVSGGQRQRLS
+597 SNVSGGQRQRLS

-639 QALAKQTHDATVI
+639 QALAKQTHDATVL

-680 HSTLL
+680 HSDLL
-685 RAVKLTARSRSASS
+685 RSCETYR
-699 APRNS
+699 
-704 ERRADHGG
+704 EI
-712 PQARTGPHPG
+712 
-722 KTEKLQ
+722 
-728 GHDRAALPLSRALP
+728 
-742 AGACARARARAG
+742 
-754 EHGLRHRRAEN
+754 
-765 PLDGHDGAGH
+765 
-775 RPRAQALGPR
+775 
-785 RHRLRQDRQDPADG
+785 
-799 ARALSRQRGV
+799 ALS
-809 QLLPVVDPCRH
+809 QLSA
-820 HAEARLPPARRDQ
+820 AELGQ
-833 QQDPPHAHALL
+833 EG

>member
-1 MRVMKYLRGHIPS
+1 
-14 VVVIVLL
+14 
-21 LVAQSFCELSLPAYT
+21 
-36 SRIVDTGIQGGG
+36 
-48 IESAT
+48 
-53 PLVLTD
+53 
-59 KTMDGVRLF
+59 
-68 LSDEDAQTVSD
+68 
-79 AYTYD
+79 
-84 NGIWTL
+84 
-90 GDTAR
+90 
-95 QPELEPV
+95 
-102 FIRPLVMYARLSEQ
+102 MYARLSEQ

-215 IGRDLRAQVFRKVLS
+215 IGRDLRARVFRKVLS

-326 SREIL
+326 SRELL

-526 DVRRLP
+526 DVRRMQP
-532 QTGLRAM
+532 AELRAM
-539 LGYVPQKGM
+539 LGYVPQKGV

-560 AGGVSEADAIRAAAT
+560 AGDVSEADAIRAAAT
-575 AQAEDFIWSRPHHFL
+575 AQAEDFIWSRPQHFL

-597 ANVSGGQRQRLS
+597 SNVSGGQRQRLS

-639 QALAKQTHDATVI
+639 QALARQTHDATVL

-680 HSTLL
+680 HSDLL
-685 RAVKLTARSRSASS
+685 RSCETYR
-699 APRNS
+699 
-704 ERRADHGG
+704 EI
-712 PQARTGPHPG
+712 
-722 KTEKLQ
+722 
-728 GHDRAALPLSRALP
+728 
-742 AGACARARARAG
+742 
-754 EHGLRHRRAEN
+754 
-765 PLDGHDGAGH
+765 
-775 RPRAQALGPR
+775 
-785 RHRLRQDRQDPADG
+785 
-799 ARALSRQRGV
+799 ALS
-809 QLLPVVDPCRH
+809 QLSA
-820 HAEARLPPARRDQ
+820 AELGQ
-833 QQDPPHAHALL
+833 EG

>member
-14 VVVIVLL
+14 VAVIVLL

-48 IESAT
+48 IESAA

-90 GDTAR
+90 SDTAR

-116 GANTVLALRRQMQG
+116 GANTVLALRRQMQD
-130 GLITREEILARG
+130 GLISREEILTRG

-147 GMGVLT
+147 GMGTLT
-153 DSVLRSAAM
+153 DSVLRSAAV

-176 NHMRTSYL
+176 DHIRMSYL

-203 LCSYVGAKMSAA
+203 LCNYVGAKMSAA

-287 GWVIALAVAA
+287 GWIIALAVAA
-297 MLLLVGVLMKI
+297 MLLLVGVLMKV

-339 FHRERHEQ
+339 FHREQHEQ
-347 ERFDTAS
+347 ARFDAAS

-387 WFGAKSINAGHMQ
+387 WFGARSINAGHMQ

-406 FSSYASMI
+406 FSTYASMI

-447 VRAPRSAEPAPT
+447 VCAPRSAEPAPT

-526 DVRRLP
+526 DVRRMQP
-532 QTGLRAM
+532 AELRAM
-539 LGYVPQKGM
+539 LGYVPQKGV

-560 AGGVSEADAIRAAAT
+560 AGDVSEADAIRAAAT
-575 AQAEDFIWSRPHHFL
+575 AQAEDFIWSRPQHFL

-597 ANVSGGQRQRLS
+597 SNVSGGQRQRLS

-639 QALAKQTHDATVI
+639 QALAKQTHDATVL

-667 LVLDGGRIVGCGT
+667 LVLDGGRVAACGT
-680 HSTLL
+680 HSDLL
-685 RAVKLTARSRSASS
+685 RSCETYR
-699 APRNS
+699 
-704 ERRADHGG
+704 EI
-712 PQARTGPHPG
+712 
-722 KTEKLQ
+722 
-728 GHDRAALPLSRALP
+728 
-742 AGACARARARAG
+742 
-754 EHGLRHRRAEN
+754 
-765 PLDGHDGAGH
+765 
-775 RPRAQALGPR
+775 
-785 RHRLRQDRQDPADG
+785 
-799 ARALSRQRGV
+799 ALS
-809 QLLPVVDPCRH
+809 QLSA
-820 HAEARLPPARRDQ
+820 AELGQ
-833 QQDPPHAHALL
+833 EG

>member
-14 VVVIVLL
+14 VVLIVLL

-53 PLVLTD
+53 PLALTD

-68 LSDEDAQTVSD
+68 LSDEDAQTVSA

-84 NGIWTL
+84 NGVWTL
-90 GDTAR
+90 NDTAQ
-95 QPELEPV
+95 QPELESV

-116 GANTVLALRRQMQG
+116 GANTVLALRKQMQG
-130 GLITREEILARG
+130 GLISHEQILARG
-142 EEALS
+142 EAALD

-153 DSVLRSAAM
+153 DGVLRSAAV

-176 NHMRTSYL
+176 DHIRTSYL

-215 IGRDLRAQVFRKVLS
+215 IGRDLRARVFRKVLS

-297 MLLLVGVLMKI
+297 MLLLVGVLMKV

-326 SREIL
+326 SRELL

-339 FHRERHEQ
+339 FHREQHEQ
-347 ERFDTAS
+347 GRFDAAS

-406 FSSYASMI
+406 FSTYASMI

-435 ARVDEILHTRPS
+435 ARVDEILRTRPS

-526 DVRRLP
+526 DVRRMQP
-532 QTGLRAM
+532 TELRAM
-539 LGYVPQKGM
+539 LGYVPQKGV

-560 AGGVSEADAIRAAAT
+560 AGDVSEADAIRAAAT
-575 AQAEDFIWSRPHHFL
+575 AQAEDFIWSRPQHFL

-597 ANVSGGQRQRLS
+597 SNVSGGQRQRLS

-639 QALAKQTHDATVI
+639 QALAKQTHDATVL

-680 HSTLL
+680 HSDLL
-685 RAVKLTARSRSASS
+685 RSCETYR
-699 APRNS
+699 
-704 ERRADHGG
+704 EI
-712 PQARTGPHPG
+712 
-722 KTEKLQ
+722 
-728 GHDRAALPLSRALP
+728 
-742 AGACARARARAG
+742 
-754 EHGLRHRRAEN
+754 
-765 PLDGHDGAGH
+765 
-775 RPRAQALGPR
+775 
-785 RHRLRQDRQDPADG
+785 
-799 ARALSRQRGV
+799 ALS
-809 QLLPVVDPCRH
+809 QLSA
-820 HAEARLPPARRDQ
+820 AELGQ
-833 QQDPPHAHALL
+833 EG

>member
-1 MRVMKYLRGHIPS
+1 MRVLKYLRGHIPA
-14 VVVIVLL
+14 VVLIVLL
-21 LVAQSFCELSLPAYT
+21 LAAQSFCELSLPAYT
-36 SRIVDTGIQGGG
+36 SRIVDTGIQSGG
-48 IESAT
+48 IEYAA
-53 PLVLTD
+53 PLALTD

-68 LSDEDAQTVSD
+68 LSDDDAATVSA
-79 AYTYD
+79 AYTED
-84 NGIWTL
+84 NGVWTL
-90 GDTAR
+90 NDTA
-95 QPELEPV
+95 QLPELEGI

-116 GANTVLALRRQMQG
+116 GANTVLALRQQMQG
-130 GLITREEILARG
+130 GLITHEEILARG

-147 GMGVLT
+147 GMGTLT
-153 DSVLRSAAM
+153 DSVLRSAAV

-176 NHMRTSYL
+176 DHIRNSYL
-184 LRTGGRML
+184 LRTGGKML

-203 LCSYVGAKMSAA
+203 LCNFVGARMSAA

-254 IQAVCVMLV
+254 IQAVCVLIV
-263 RIVLYAPIIGLGGV
+263 RVVLYAPIIGLGGI

-287 GWVIALAVAA
+287 GWIIALAVAA

-308 AMPQFRA
+308 AMPQFRT

-326 SREIL
+326 SREVL

-339 FHRERHEQ
+339 FHRERHEE
-347 ERFDTAS
+347 ERFGAAS
-354 AALMNTQ
+354 AALRDTQ

-387 WFGAKSINAGHMQ
+387 WFGAKSINAGNMQ

-406 FSSYASMI
+406 FSTYASLI
-414 IMAFMMITIVAVMLP
+414 IMAMPQFRTMQQ
-429 RAEVSA
+429 
-435 ARVDEILHTRPS
+435 RVDEILRTRAS
-447 VRAPRSAEPAPT
+447 VRDPRSPEPVPA
-459 DATVTFEH
+459 DATVTFDH

-482 VSFTARP
+482 ISFTARP
-489 GQVTAIVGST
+489 GEVTAIVGST

-526 DVRRLP
+526 NVRRLP
-532 QTGLRAM
+532 QTDLRAM
-539 LGYVPQKGM
+539 LGYVPQKGV

-560 AGGVSEADAIRAAAT
+560 AGDVSEADAIRAAAT

-680 HSTLL
+680 HGTLL
-685 RAVKLTARSRSASS
+685 RSCETYR
-699 APRNS
+699 
-704 ERRADHGG
+704 EI
-712 PQARTGPHPG
+712 
-722 KTEKLQ
+722 
-728 GHDRAALPLSRALP
+728 
-742 AGACARARARAG
+742 
-754 EHGLRHRRAEN
+754 
-765 PLDGHDGAGH
+765 
-775 RPRAQALGPR
+775 
-785 RHRLRQDRQDPADG
+785 
-799 ARALSRQRGV
+799 ALS
-809 QLLPVVDPCRH
+809 QLSA
-820 HAEARLPPARRDQ
+820 AELGEEG
-833 QQDPPHAHALL
+833 

>member
-14 VVVIVLL
+14 VAVIVLL

-48 IESAT
+48 IESAA

-68 LSDEDAQTVSD
+68 LSDEDAQTVSA

-95 QPELEPV
+95 QPELESV

-116 GANTVLALRRQMQG
+116 GANTVLALRRQMQD
-130 GLITREEILARG
+130 GLISREEILARG

-147 GMGVLT
+147 GMGTLT
-153 DSVLRSAAM
+153 DSVLRSAAV

-176 NHMRTSYL
+176 DHIRTSYL

-203 LCSYVGAKMSAA
+203 LCNYVGAKMSAA

-277 VMVARTKTGL
+277 VMVVRTKTGL

-297 MLLLVGVLMKI
+297 MLLLVGVLMKV

-339 FHRERHEQ
+339 FHREQHEQ
-347 ERFDTAS
+347 ARFDAAS

-387 WFGAKSINAGHMQ
+387 WFGARSINAGHMQ

-406 FSSYASMI
+406 FSTYASMI

-447 VRAPRSAEPAPT
+447 VCAPRSAEPAPM

-526 DVRRLP
+526 DVRRMQP
-532 QTGLRAM
+532 AELRAM
-539 LGYVPQKGM
+539 LGYVPQKGV

-560 AGGVSEADAIRAAAT
+560 AGDVSEADAIRAAAT
-575 AQAEDFIWSRPHHFL
+575 AQAEDFIWSRPQHFL

-597 ANVSGGQRQRLS
+597 SNVSGGQRQRLS

-639 QALAKQTHDATVI
+639 QALAKQTHDATVL

-667 LVLDGGRIVGCGT
+667 LVLDGGRVAACGT
-680 HSTLL
+680 HSDLL
-685 RAVKLTARSRSASS
+685 RSCETYR
-699 APRNS
+699 
-704 ERRADHGG
+704 EI
-712 PQARTGPHPG
+712 
-722 KTEKLQ
+722 
-728 GHDRAALPLSRALP
+728 
-742 AGACARARARAG
+742 
-754 EHGLRHRRAEN
+754 
-765 PLDGHDGAGH
+765 
-775 RPRAQALGPR
+775 
-785 RHRLRQDRQDPADG
+785 
-799 ARALSRQRGV
+799 ALS
-809 QLLPVVDPCRH
+809 QLSA
-820 HAEARLPPARRDQ
+820 AELGQ
-833 QQDPPHAHALL
+833 EG

>member
-1 MRVMKYLRGHIPS
+1 MRVLKYLRGHIPA
-14 VVVIVLL
+14 VVLIVLL
-21 LVAQSFCELSLPAYT
+21 LAAQSFCELSLPAYT
-36 SRIVDTGIQGGG
+36 SRIVDTGIQSGG
-48 IESAT
+48 IEYAA
-53 PLVLTD
+53 PLALTD

-68 LSDEDAQTVSD
+68 LSDDDAAAVSA
-79 AYTYD
+79 AYTED
-84 NGIWTL
+84 NGVWTL
-90 GDTAR
+90 NDTA
-95 QPELEPV
+95 QLPELEGI

-116 GANTVLALRRQMQG
+116 GANTVLALRQQMQG
-130 GLITREEILARG
+130 GLITHEEILARG

-147 GMGVLT
+147 GMGTLT
-153 DSVLRSAAM
+153 DSVLRSAAV

-176 NHMRTSYL
+176 DHIRNSYL
-184 LRTGGRML
+184 LRTGGKML

-203 LCSYVGAKMSAA
+203 LCNFVGARMSAA

-243 LITRSTNDVTQ
+243 LITRTTNDVTQ
-254 IQAVCVMLV
+254 IQAVCVLLV
-263 RIVLYAPIIGLGGV
+263 RVVLYAPIIGLGGI

-287 GWVIALAVAA
+287 GWIIALAVAA

-326 SREIL
+326 SREVL

-339 FHRERHEQ
+339 FHRERHEE
-347 ERFDTAS
+347 ERFGAAS
-354 AALMNTQ
+354 AALRDTQ

-387 WFGAKSINAGHMQ
+387 WFGAKSINAGNMQ

-406 FSSYASMI
+406 FSTYASLI
-414 IMAFMMITIVAVMLP
+414 IMAFMMITIVAVLLP

-435 ARVDEILHTRPS
+435 TRVDEILRTRAS
-447 VRAPRSAEPAPT
+447 VRDPRSPAPAPAPA
-459 DATVTFEH
+459 DATVTFDH

-482 VSFTARP
+482 ISFTARP
-489 GQVTAIVGST
+489 GEVTAIVGST

-526 DVRRLP
+526 NVRRLH
-532 QTGLRAM
+532 QADLRAL
-539 LGYVPQKGM
+539 LGYVPQKGV

-560 AGGVSEADAIRAAAT
+560 AGDVSEADAIRAAAT

-680 HSTLL
+680 HGTLL
-685 RAVKLTARSRSASS
+685 RSCETYR
-699 APRNS
+699 
-704 ERRADHGG
+704 EI
-712 PQARTGPHPG
+712 
-722 KTEKLQ
+722 
-728 GHDRAALPLSRALP
+728 
-742 AGACARARARAG
+742 
-754 EHGLRHRRAEN
+754 
-765 PLDGHDGAGH
+765 
-775 RPRAQALGPR
+775 
-785 RHRLRQDRQDPADG
+785 
-799 ARALSRQRGV
+799 ALS
-809 QLLPVVDPCRH
+809 QLSA
-820 HAEARLPPARRDQ
+820 AELGEEG
-833 QQDPPHAHALL
+833 